1 MALLKPGL
9 YEQLLSFGLQRELD
23 ELATRHH
30 AELDRLPHAE
40 APDRIALH
48 LAQLIKRAVAG
59 LDESERT
66 PQGLTLARRIIQLL
80 MVQPNSGAEASD
92 QLVDGDR
99 ILRSIATLLPSGE
112 VARVPTPDTPLL
124 DTTLLTN
131 AQGEPNIGHQ
141 LRTEI
146 PSADRID
153 VLMAFVRT
161 TGIRPLLELLRSH
174 HENGRSLRV
183 LTTTYT
189 GSTELAALQALKGAG
204 ADIRISYDT
213 SSTRL
218 HAKAWLFHRNSGYS
232 TAFIGSSNLT
242 HSAQV
247 TGLEWNVR
255 VSGARNPD
263 VIDKFQAVFESYW
276 NNDDFRAFDDD
287 EFIVMTRIQNDAGSN
302 FSLSPIE
309 IRPEPFQTRLLELI
323 ELARQ
328 RGKHRN
334 LLVAATGTGK
344 TVMAALDYQRLRAR
358 LPRAR
363 LLFVAHRKEIL
374 QQSRATFRHALRDA
388 AFGELWVDGQKP
400 NAFQHVFASIQSLSA
415 NSLQMLEPDY
425 FDVLIIDEF
434 HHAAANTYTALIDH
448 LKPQEMLGL
457 TATPERGDGAPIL
470 HWFDECIAAELRLW
484 DAIDQ
489 HRLCPFAYYG
499 ISDGTDLTQ
508 IAWRR
513 GRGYDLD
520 QLTNLITGDGV
531 VARLV
536 IEQTQRHVS
545 AITRM
550 RALGFCVS
558 ITHAQFMARQFEQA
572 GVAARVVT
580 SQT

>member
-1 MALLKPGL
+1 VALLKPGL

-80 MVQPNSGAEASD
+80 MAQPNSGAEASD

-189 GSTELAALQALKGAG
+189 GSTELAALQALKGVG

-218 HAKAWLFHRNSGYS
+218 HAKAWLFHRNSGYCQC
-232 TAFIGSSNLT
+232 NL
-242 HSAQV
+242 
-247 TGLEWNVR
+247 E
-255 VSGARNPD
+255 
-263 VIDKFQAVFESYW
+263 
-276 NNDDFRAFDDD
+276 
-287 EFIVMTRIQNDAGSN
+287 M
-302 FSLSPIE
+302 SP
-309 IRPEPFQTRLLELI
+309 
-323 ELARQ
+323 
-328 RGKHRN
+328 GC
-334 LLVAATGTGK
+334 
-344 TVMAALDYQRLRAR
+344 
-358 LPRAR
+358 
-363 LLFVAHRKEIL
+363 
-374 QQSRATFRHALRDA
+374 
-388 AFGELWVDGQKP
+388 
-400 NAFQHVFASIQSLSA
+400 AS
-415 NSLQMLEPDY
+415 
-425 FDVLIIDEF
+425 
-434 HHAAANTYTALIDH
+434 
-448 LKPQEMLGL
+448 
-457 TATPERGDGAPIL
+457 
-470 HWFDECIAAELRLW
+470 
-484 DAIDQ
+484 
-489 HRLCPFAYYG
+489 
-499 ISDGTDLTQ
+499 
-508 IAWRR
+508 
-513 GRGYDLD
+513 
-520 QLTNLITGDGV
+520 
-531 VARLV
+531 
-536 IEQTQRHVS
+536 
-545 AITRM
+545 
-550 RALGFCVS
+550 
-558 ITHAQFMARQFEQA
+558 
-572 GVAARVVT
+572 
-580 SQT
+580 